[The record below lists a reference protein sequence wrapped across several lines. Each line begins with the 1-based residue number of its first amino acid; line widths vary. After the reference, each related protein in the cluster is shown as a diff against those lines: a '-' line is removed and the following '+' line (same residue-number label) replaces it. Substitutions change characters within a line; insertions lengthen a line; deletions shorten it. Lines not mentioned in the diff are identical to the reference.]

1 MYEGTITTTL
11 LAMRNKTTQRKNHV
25 ERLVTHYNKALEKKT
40 SNAAPN
46 IPKIQKP

>member
-1 MYEGTITTTL
+1 MYEGTITTTR
-11 LAMRNKTTQRKNHV
+11 LAMRKTTQRKNHV